1 MKRALYTYEK
11 NPVYKYKEPCVLFWK
26 EPYYTSLGLF
36 AQATVTIW
44 IIESPIPPATTH
56 MHTYTCGKSPVF
68 TWKEPCIHM
77 KTALCTYENS
87 PVHIYKKKPAIPL
100 RGRSNW
106 QQWRSLRSS
115 RRSLLS
121 WPTHTRPT
129 CMWKEPYIHMK
140 RALCTYKN
148 SHVYIQKQPCHTSS
162 GPLTLTTVTVLIIE
176 SSIPP
181 TMTHMPAEAVEIGM
195 RYRPWY
201 SLRYGRNIY
210 AEYVKRDGKR
220 LIDPHACRGGGDGN
234 AIPPLVQTA
243 VGWKYAKR
251 IHTERDGSDG
261 NATPPLVQTAVCKKC
276 AKRRIHTERDGS
288 DGNAIP
294 V

>member
-100 RGRSNW
+100 RGRSRW

-148 SHVYIQKQPCHTSS
+148 IQKQPCVHTK
-162 GPLTLTTVTVLIIE
+162 TA
-176 SSIPP
+176 
-181 TMTHMPAEAVEIGM
+181 MPYLFRAVDADNG
-195 RYRPWY
+195 
-201 SLRYGRNIY
+201 
-210 AEYVKRDGKR
+210 DGLNHR
-220 LIDPHACRGGGDGN
+220 VVDPSHHDPHACRGGGDRN
-234 AIPPLVQTA
+234 AIPPLVQPAVRSEHICRICQKRWQETYWPACLPRRRRWECDTA
-243 VGWKYAKR
+243 LGTDCSRLK
-251 IHTERDGSDG
+251 
-261 NATPPLVQTAVCKKC
+261 VC
-276 AKRRIHTERDGS
+276 
-288 DGNAIP
+288 
-294 V
+294 